1 MRRTLLLL
9 AAAFAWTAC
18 KVEASVD
25 VSMKPDG
32 SGAITLTVVADAELV
47 SKAPNLAT
55 DLRFEDATAAGW
67 VLDGPTPTDT
77 GGLQVVLTHDFDT
90 VEEATALLRSLN
102 GSSGPLQSVT
112 ITRSVT
118 EKEVTTVLSGGLRVD
133 GGVGAFADP
142 DVLTAVGGVPYADAI
157 AATGLGPNDVIT
169 FRLTTDLP
177 GDATSLGTGSA
188 VDGSNDALTWTVPMD
203 GTAVDLSSLFV
214 VKQGTPDSGWGTL
227 SKIAFGA
234 LAVWVLLAGAFILFV
249 VNARRQR
256 AAMRSRAAG
265 RWR

>member
-9 AAAFAWTAC
+9 AAAFALTAC

-47 SKAPNLAT
+47 SKAPNLAA

-118 EKEVTTVLSGGLRVD
+118 EKEVIKGGAYSYPVRQARASYNGFEPIGNTCNDIGFRCVK
-133 GGVGAFADP
+133 
-142 DVLTAVGGVPYADAI
+142 DAK
-157 AATGLGPNDVIT
+157 PV
-169 FRLTTDLP
+169 R
-177 GDATSLGTGSA
+177 
-188 VDGSNDALTWTVPMD
+188 
-203 GTAVDLSSLFV
+203 
-214 VKQGTPDSGWGTL
+214 
-227 SKIAFGA
+227 
-234 LAVWVLLAGAFILFV
+234 
-249 VNARRQR
+249 
-256 AAMRSRAAG
+256 
-265 RWR
+265 